1 VIAREFCYP
10 GFLICVFALFRT
22 LNETESLMQL
32 NNAKIRYLSNASLAL
47 FSAVYAVSAV
57 AQTEPAAT
65 TGKLED
71 VVVTAQRR
79 AESVQSIPV
88 SVSAFSPAELERR
101 NIDNTLDLVQYVPN
115 LIGHNNTG
123 LGSAN
128 VYYLRGL
135 GNTESIATF
144 DPPVGTYVD
153 DVYIARQNAN
163 NFALFDVERIEV
175 LRGPQG
181 TLFGRNT
188 TGGAINVILKKP
200 GKEFAGYAEAGYGRF
215 NEVALRGS
223 LDIPF
228 SDGFSSKISGYFT
241 DDSGFVRNVT
251 TGEKINDKRNYGI
264 RGAVRALLTDT
275 VTWDVA
281 ADFVSDDSLNL
292 LNSKDST
299 VKRVSFSNYR
309 KGNACAPTVTNEG
322 DKALLNCGLG
332 SKTKS
337 TSITSN
343 IGFGMG
349 SADLNFILGYR
360 NTQQDFVID
369 FFDGRPGYD
378 AINNVRLAPTATGRF
393 AIGNNGDHNQFSAE
407 LKATGAALDDRL
419 KYVGGLFYLKE
430 DNTTRLADVFGAF
443 GRIAD
448 RTLDN
453 TTESKA
459 AYLQLDFNPTDQL
472 TVTAGIRY
480 TDDKKDLAFVDN
492 RATCPVAATAVSD
505 PCLTTENLRSIGIPT
520 VQNNKLWTPRFALNF
535 NPMDDILLF
544 ASATRGFKSGGW
556 NARNTGLQA
565 RDNPATPQN
574 DRFTEIQ
581 PFGIE
586 TVWSYEAG
594 IKSEFLDKTL
604 RFNLTGFYS
613 DVSNFQV
620 PSAFVRANGSIAFIT
635 QNFADMRNYGAELEV
650 TWLPVEHLTLYLTGG
665 YQNAKYTNPAAAVLA
680 QQANCRADIAAG
692 VNPYAAASRCTK
704 GIVSP
709 SGALSNP
716 VRTPDFTASLG
727 GNYELELGGFTLI
740 PAANLSWV
748 GKQTVGTSSG
758 RNALVG
764 SYTLVNAS
772 LALQTEDKMWKISAE
787 CDNCFN
793 TTYVNSTLADFPYI
807 NQPSRWRVKAKYS
820 F

>member
-1 VIAREFCYP
+1 VHCDSVPDQPDHSRKQAAEFNPMTGIHRNHIMPPSFIAP
-10 GFLICVFALFRT
+10 AMMVVAGFAGSAFAQST
-22 LNETESLMQL
+22 T
-32 NNAKIRYLSNASLAL
+32 
-47 FSAVYAVSAV
+47 
-57 AQTEPAAT
+57 PAAGP
-65 TGKLED
+65 GKLED

-79 AESVQSIPV
+79 TESVQDIPV

-200 GKEFAGYAEAGYGRF
+200 GKEFGGFAEAGYGRF
-215 NEVALRGS
+215 NEVTLRGS
-223 LDIPF
+223 VDIPF
-228 SDGFSSKISGYFT
+228 AEGFTSKVSGYWG
-241 DDSGFVRNVT
+241 DDSGFVRNLT

-264 RGAVRALLTDT
+264 RGAVRALVTDT

-292 LNSKDST
+292 LNSKDASGN
-299 VKRVSFSNYR
+299 RVSYSNYR
-309 KGNACAPTVTNEG
+309 KGNACAPTATNEG
-322 DKALLNCGLG
+322 DRALLNCGLG

-337 TSITSN
+337 TSVTSN
-343 IGFGMG
+343 LGIGLG
-349 SADLNFILGYR
+349 ATNLDFIVGYR
-360 NTQQDFVID
+360 KTEQDFVID

-378 AINNVRLAPTATGRF
+378 AINNVRLAPTTTGRF
-393 AIGNNGDHNQFSAE
+393 AIGNNGDHKQFTAE

-419 KYVGGLFYLKE
+419 KYVAGLFYLKE
-430 DNTTRLADVFGAF
+430 DNTTRLADVFGTF

-448 RTLDN
+448 RTLFN
-453 TTESKA
+453 TTKSSA
-459 AYLQLDFNPTDQL
+459 AYLQVDYSPVEKITL
-472 TVTAGIRY
+472 TAGVRY
-480 TDDKKDLAFVDN
+480 TSDKKDLAFIDN

-505 PCLTTENLRSIGIPT
+505 TCLTTANLQAIGIPT
-520 VQNNKLWTPRFALNF
+520 VQKNKLWTPRFALNF
-535 NPMDDILLF
+535 KPVDDVLLF

-565 RDNPATPQN
+565 RDNPATVQN

-635 QNFADMRNYGAELEV
+635 QNFSDMRNYGAELEA
-650 TWLPVEHLTLYLTGG
+650 TWLPVENLTLYLTGG
-665 YQNAKYTNPAAAVLA
+665 YQNAAYKNPAAAVVA
-680 QQANCRADIAAG
+680 QQANCRADIQAG

-709 SGALSNP
+709 TGALSRP
-716 VRTPDFTASLG
+716 VRTPDWTVSLG
-727 GNYELELGGFTLI
+727 GNYEFNLGSFSLI
-740 PAANLSWV
+740 PAVNLSWV
-748 GKQTVGTSSG
+748 DKQTVGTSSG

-764 SYTLVNAS
+764 SYTLVNGS
-772 LALQTEDKMWKISAE
+772 IALQTENRMWRISAE
-787 CDNCFN
+787 CDNCFG

-807 NQPSRWRVKAKYS
+807 NPPSRWRVKAKYS